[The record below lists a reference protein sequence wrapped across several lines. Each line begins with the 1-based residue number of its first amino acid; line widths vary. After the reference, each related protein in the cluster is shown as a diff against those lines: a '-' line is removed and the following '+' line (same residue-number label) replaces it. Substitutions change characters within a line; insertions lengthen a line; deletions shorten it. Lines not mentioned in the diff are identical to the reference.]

1 MCVFGGNS
9 CMWEGLCPCMCMYVI
24 FCMCV
29 CKLMYVYMCGRSSC
43 MGGGGRDVP
52 MHACVQE
59 PKQMYV
65 CSSCMY
71 VSAHVCV
78 CVCVCVCV

>member
-1 MCVFGGNS
+1 
-9 CMWEGLCPCMCMYVI
+9 
-24 FCMCV
+24 
-29 CKLMYVYMCGRSSC
+29 

-78 CVCVCVCV
+78 CVCVCVCVAHACGGGCSVCV